1 MARGGGRGRVP
12 PLDAS
17 ELQIAYG
24 LAAPV
29 AIVLLTTWV
38 VHLPF
43 SRLGTV
49 RASVLLPAATAVLL
63 ISLAVE
69 LVGLPTV
76 VAGIAG
82 IAGIVVAVFMI
93 STVTTRGAAT

>member
-1 MARGGGRGRVP
+1 VARGGGRGRVP

-63 ISLAVE
+63 IPLAVE

-76 VAGIAG
+76 VAG

>member
-1 MARGGGRGRVP
+1 VAVSHH
-12 PLDAS
+12 LDAS

-63 ISLAVE
+63 IPLAVE

-76 VAGIAG
+76 VAGIAVV
-82 IAGIVVAVFMI
+82 VVAVI
-93 STVTTRGAAT
+93 TIGTVTTRGAAT

>member
-1 MARGGGRGRVP
+1 
-12 PLDAS
+12 
-17 ELQIAYG
+17 
-24 LAAPV
+24 
-29 AIVLLTTWV
+29 VLLTTWV

-63 ISLAVE
+63 IPLAVE

-76 VAGIAG
+76 VAG

>member
-1 MARGGGRGRVP
+1 M
-12 PLDAS
+12 
-17 ELQIAYG
+17 
-24 LAAPV
+24 
-29 AIVLLTTWV
+29 
-38 VHLPF
+38 
-43 SRLGTV
+43 

-63 ISLAVE
+63 IPLAVE

>member
-1 MARGGGRGRVP
+1 M
-12 PLDAS
+12 
-17 ELQIAYG
+17 
-24 LAAPV
+24 
-29 AIVLLTTWV
+29 LLTTWV

-63 ISLAVE
+63 IPLAVE

-76 VAGIAG
+76 VAGIAVV
-82 IAGIVVAVFMI
+82 VVAVIMI

>member
-1 MARGGGRGRVP
+1 
-12 PLDAS
+12 
-17 ELQIAYG
+17 
-24 LAAPV
+24 
-29 AIVLLTTWV
+29 VLLTTWV

-63 ISLAVE
+63 IPLAVV

-76 VAGIAG
+76 VAGIAVV
-82 IAGIVVAVFMI
+82 VVAVIMI